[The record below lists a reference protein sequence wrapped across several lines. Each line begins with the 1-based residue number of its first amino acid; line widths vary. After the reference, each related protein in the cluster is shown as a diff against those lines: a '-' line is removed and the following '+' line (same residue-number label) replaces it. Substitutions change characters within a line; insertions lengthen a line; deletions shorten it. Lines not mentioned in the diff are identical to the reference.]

1 MATPAKDS
9 TPKWAL
15 TQFLPILSIIL
26 VIVMFPAGLYVF
38 NEIRDEVDDISEY
51 ATENRQSIQG
61 LYSTEDIEEAL
72 EKQAKEMA
80 TQLQKNANFLQR
92 IETLENK
99 PDPQPNNV
107 LTLTEKSSI
116 INEINLLKSKMS
128 QAEEDIEDLED
139 DNNRSS
145 SSSSSSSSSRNND
158 IEQDTTID
166 DPSNFYDEDER
177 ITFSGRADSN
187 AEIELFVS
195 FEGDRFVKVGDDKT
209 NQSGIWVISCI
220 EDCSDRDGDY
230 EVYAIN
236 IDNNDKSRTKDYRV
250 D

>member
-1 MATPAKDS
+1 MATPVKDS

-15 TQFLPILSIIL
+15 TQFLPILAIIL

-38 NEIRDEVDDISEY
+38 DEIREDVEEISEY
-51 ATENRQSIQG
+51 ATETRKLTQG
-61 LYSTEDIEEAL
+61 FEGTEDIEEAL

-80 TQLQKNANFLQR
+80 AQLQKNANFLQR

-99 PDPQPNNV
+99 PTPQPNNV

-116 INEINLLKSKMS
+116 LNEINLLKSKMS
-128 QAEEDIEDLED
+128 QVEGDIDDLED
-139 DNNRSS
+139 DNRS

-166 DPSNFYDEDER
+166 DPSNFYDRNER

-187 AEIELFVS
+187 ADIELFVS
-195 FEGDRFVKVGDDKT
+195 YDGDRFIKVGDDKT

-220 EDCSDRDGDY
+220 DDCSDRRGDY

-236 IDNNDKSRTKDYRV
+236 TDNDDKSRTKDYRV